1 MERGVPLLFNR
12 LSKVTIDPGRDPR
25 DVLRDFGAVIQ
36 THRADP
42 GIVAMWRAVVEARE
56 DLGDFLDTAVHQR
69 TRALAPIADYL
80 VALAQDRRLSIRDPD
95 AAAAAF
101 SELVSGGLSQ
111 VFFQQQD
118 FKFAA
123 GQGIDAVQPGGNHA
137 RVVEH
142 EHVAGPEQ
150 IGKIL
155 KLKMLQAMLGAMND
169 QQPGLVPAR
178 GGLLRDQFGRQVK
191 MKVGGSHGGN
201 LPDRGENGQFTIGE
215 GAGAR
220 NCE

>member
-1 MERGVPLLFNR
+1 MKRNRLGRPPKSEESIRRDLLLDHALAQFMAIGYRATTMAGLVRSFGASKSTLYRQYGSKAGLLRAAMERGVPLLFNR

-36 THRADP
+36 TYHADP

-101 SELVSGGLSQ
+101 SELVSGGLTAFLGSPPSG
-111 VFFQQQD
+111 
-118 FKFAA
+118 KARAAALEFA
-123 GQGIDAVQPGGNHA
+123 
-137 RVVEH
+137 
-142 EHVAGPEQ
+142 
-150 IGKIL
+150 L
-155 KLKMLQAMLGAMND
+155 S
-169 QQPGLVPAR
+169 
-178 GGLLRDQFGRQVK
+178 LLLDGMRPR
-191 MKVGGSHGGN
+191 HGESTVM
-201 LPDRGENGQFTIGE
+201 R
-215 GAGAR
+215 
-220 NCE
+220 